1 MVAEVVV
8 EVVGVT
14 EAVEVEDMA
23 TGGEEVAAERGQYQ
37 TSPPTQLLS
46 EISPTTLFKGT

>member
-23 TGGEEVAAERGQYQ
+23 TGGEEVAERGRYQ